1 MDEVLKFAIENGMI
15 DLSYIQDEI
24 AMKKREEL
32 LKRHKWA
39 ISQGKDGYW
48 RTYLPDAN
56 KPKGRRQI
64 KRITKED
71 IENVVCDYLKE
82 DIENPT
88 INEVFEEWNDRRL
101 ELKKIAP
108 GTHQRNKQIYERHF
122 FEFGKRKIKSVAPE
136 DISDFLEAQVP
147 IQNLTSKAFSGLKT
161 ITKGF
166 LKRAKKRKLISFNV
180 EEIFNDL
187 DISDT
192 SLKKT
197 YKKDKDEIF
206 TEEETGMILEY
217 LTQNPDIR
225 NLGILLI
232 FLTGLRV
239 GELVAL
245 KFEDIEGNIIHV
257 NKTETR
263 YKKNGKDVYEI
274 KYSPKT
280 DAGDRSAIV
289 PESYSWVLTRLKL
302 INPFAEYVFSEHGK
316 RFTTNVIR
324 RRLVRICNKLDI
336 PPRSP
341 HKIRKTYA
349 SIMFENHVDSR
360 MLIKIMGHTDIMCTE
375 THYHRNRRNSEQMFE
390 IINQIPDFKS
400 KVI

>member
-1 MDEVLKFAIENGMI
+1 MI
-15 DLSYIQDEI
+15 SY
-24 AMKKREEL
+24 
-32 LKRHKWA
+32 
-39 ISQGKDGYW
+39 
-48 RTYLPDAN
+48 
-56 KPKGRRQI
+56 
-64 KRITKED
+64 
-71 IENVVCDYLKE
+71 
-82 DIENPT
+82 
-88 INEVFEEWNDRRL
+88 
-101 ELKKIAP
+101 
-108 GTHQRNKQIYERHF
+108 
-122 FEFGKRKIKSVAPE
+122 
-136 DISDFLEAQVP
+136 
-147 IQNLTSKAFSGLKT
+147 
-161 ITKGF
+161 
-166 LKRAKKRKLISFNV
+166 NV